1 MKRLV
6 TAVVLC
12 VLPAVTATGADTAPP
27 APPVE
32 ALVAQALD
40 RAPSLA
46 AARERVAAAA
56 AVIDA
61 AAVLP
66 DPMLEVSID
75 NMGLTSW
82 TVGKEEMSM
91 VSVSYLQPLL
101 YPGKRDARR
110 AAAAAEVA
118 PREAELDVLRRQV
131 ALEVRTVC
139 AALYGLDREG
149 ASLGAAREL
158 LDLLTTTVTARYAVG
173 EVDQGAVI
181 KAQLE
186 QTRLD
191 ERLDDLAAE
200 RSALVARLNV
210 LRDLPGDQPLGT
222 VVALPAV
229 GPPPQPWDGEV
240 VAGSPYI
247 AVLRQELAAAER
259 RVELARAE
267 LKPNLLAGA
276 GLGYRGDFDPAVS
289 LRFGI
294 ELPARRDANQ
304 RARLVGAE
312 REVARLHAELR
323 AAEAEARGTATRLAA
338 EWRRASAQLE
348 RYREAILPQTSAAI
362 DAARSSYL
370 AGRGDFSTVLEDF
383 RAWLDA
389 RVELARREGGRYV
402 VWAQLEAL
410 LPEPADSRAQEV
422 NS

>member
-6 TAVVLC
+6 TAVVLSL
-12 VLPAVTATGADTAPP
+12 LPAVTAAGADTAPP

-32 ALVAQALD
+32 TLVAQALE

-61 AAVLP
+61 AAQLP
-66 DPMLEVSID
+66 DPMLELSID
-75 NMGLTSW
+75 NMGATSW
-82 TVGKEEMSM
+82 TVGKEEMSV

-118 PREAELDVLRRQV
+118 PREAELAALRRRV
-131 ALEVRTVC
+131 ALEVRL
-139 AALYGLDREG
+139 AYSALYVLDCEV
-149 ASLGAAREL
+149 ASLDAAREL
-158 LDLLTTTVTARYAVG
+158 LDLLNATVTARYTVG

-181 KAQLE
+181 KVQLE
-186 QTRLD
+186 QTLLA

-200 RSALVARLNV
+200 RAALVARLNV
-210 LRDLPGDQPLGT
+210 LRDLPGTDPLGA
-222 VVALPAV
+222 VVALPPVEA
-229 GPPPQPWDGEV
+229 PPGPWDEAIT
-240 VAGSPYI
+240 AGSSEL
-247 AVLRQELAAAER
+247 AVRAEELAAAER
-259 RVELARAE
+259 AVELARAE
-267 LKPNLLAGA
+267 LKPNLLVGA
-276 GLGYRGDFDPAVS
+276 GLGYRGDYDPAVS

-304 RARLVGAE
+304 RARLAGAE
-312 REVARLHAELR
+312 REVARLQAELR
-323 AAEAEARGTATRLAA
+323 AAEAEARGAATRLAA
-338 EWRRASAQLE
+338 EWRRANAQLE
-348 RYREAILPQTSAAI
+348 RYREAILPQTSAAV

-389 RVELARREGGRYV
+389 RVELARREAGRYV
-402 VWAQLEAL
+402 VWAELEAL
-410 LPEPADSRAQEV
+410 LPEPADSRSQEV
-422 NS
+422 TS